1 MFSNPQ
7 LKALLA
13 LATLSVVVAAAAVPA
28 AELDQATKAGI
39 SGGYESD
46 SKGTINTY
54 EVGIILGTF

>member
-39 SGGYESD
+39 SGAYESD
-46 SKGTINTY
+46 SKGTIH
-54 EVGIILGTF
+54 I